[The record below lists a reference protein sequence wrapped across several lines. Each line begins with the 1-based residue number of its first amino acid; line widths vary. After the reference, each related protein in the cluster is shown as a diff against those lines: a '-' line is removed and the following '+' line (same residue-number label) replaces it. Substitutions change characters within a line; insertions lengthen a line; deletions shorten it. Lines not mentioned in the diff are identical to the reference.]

1 MSEMHLVNNGNRLPG
16 GYTKLTGEFYI
27 DEGELWL
34 SYQKAHH
41 TFDNFPEEIKT
52 IIREDMEANPA
63 AVAELIDNWGL
74 LDERSQTIQ
83 YLACRYG
90 AFDGSPDIIDGK
102 LQAPEHVSC
111 GRRETCKSQ
120 GKLCGS
126 IQLKYGN
133 LTIHEVRTLTEVG
146 NGLLDKEIADK
157 YNISQHTVR
166 HQKDSIC
173 RKSGIE
179 RKPAMVGLAYM
190 LGLVKV
196 ELR

>member
-1 MSEMHLVNNGNRLPG
+1 MSNLHLVDNGGRLPG
-16 GYTKLTGEFYI
+16 GYNNTTGEFYI
-27 DEGELWL
+27 DGGELWL

-41 TFDNFPEEIKT
+41 NYDTFPEEIKS
-52 IIREDMEANPA
+52 IVREDMEQNPIA
-63 AVAELIDNWGL
+63 LAELVDEWNL
-74 LDERSQTIQ
+74 LDEKSQTTQ

-102 LQAPEHVSC
+102 LQVPEHVAC
-111 GRRETCKSQ
+111 GIRETCKSQ

-126 IQLKYGN
+126 IQLKHGN
-133 LTIHEVRTLTEVG
+133 LTVHEVRTLTEVG

-157 YNISQHTVR
+157 HNISVHTVR

-173 RKSGIE
+173 RKSGLE

-190 LGLVKV
+190 LGLVTV
-196 ELR
+196 ELK